1 MKKQLLLISSA
12 ALLASSCSNELLE
25 ESPSNATP
33 SKGITFS
40 VVEDEATRG
49 MVTNEFKSFFFAEQD
64 RVSIYA
70 DKVKKGV
77 ASPTT
82 VSNYADYATYKATKS
97 AGSPWLAG
105 VDDANI
111 LTFDPSLYTATT
123 TPSFF
128 VVYPAAATVNYTG
141 GKFEI
146 TPAATTLAAQSTTG
160 STMNFDSRLLYQY
173 IEQKPEN
180 SWNSVGESMNVKLNL
195 KSPLSML
202 YFNVNDI
209 ANYSDFG
216 NLNSITLDA
225 TGAYWMDGTTEKSVA
240 ASPLSYAADGKFV
253 AKKDNTIEYVKG
265 AAAEGTTI
273 TLTVGAA
280 ITNNTKV
287 NMFVLP
293 KNPVRNISGT
303 NRTVTDKYK
312 ITYTFAKVDLVYDT
326 KKSDGVWAANAA
338 YGMPSASGL
347 NIAETYPWIL
357 TRGTGANDRTLYVNS
372 GNVKDIAKDASNI
385 KWTDTNAPLGTVPY
399 TEVKKIV
406 IAANVNDLTDADWDI
421 LRKCTNATS
430 LTINNKTATFK
441 TIQQMP
447 SMEEVIAPNVTTV
460 EQDAFKNLGTKI
472 TTLNLQSVTSY
483 KDTNTTFSVLK
494 DLNMASYP
502 FSDVNEDVVTNFF
515 NANVKNTLVKCNIA
529 AVEALSPVFGY
540 SRNILFTGYALL
552 EEITLNATKT
562 TIAASEFKDCVKLKT
577 VNGVLEMST
586 ANNAFD
592 NAGSSSATNLTV
604 NMFGTD
610 IPDAAFQ
617 NSNVNVIKHNGAAI
631 QPTTIGKNAFNGNTK
646 IESLD
651 LSKTTSFGVSA
662 FAGATNFVGVT
673 KTSGGSLNN
682 NGVVTLIATSIP
694 ANAFNG
700 TKIIRFQ
707 LKNATTV
714 YAGALASSALQ
725 QIKFR
730 QNVSAWNNTNSTGIQ
745 SGFAGARA
753 TYTDLFV
760 KSLID
765 LAAFSDTF
773 GTRTVDDT
781 DWE

>member
-25 ESPSNATP
+25 ESPSSATP

-40 VVEDEATRG
+40 VVEDDATRG

-64 RVSIYA
+64 SVNIYA
-70 DKVKKGV
+70 DKVKKG
-77 ASPTT
+77 STT
-82 VSNYADYATYKATKS
+82 ISGYTSRAIYKATKS

-105 VDDANI
+105 VDDSNI

-128 VVYPAAATVNYTG
+128 VVYPTTATVSYASD
-141 GKFEI
+141 KFTI
-146 TPAATTLAAQSTTG
+146 TPAATLATQTTTG

-180 SWNSVGESMNVKLNL
+180 SWNSVGESMNVKLSL

-209 ANYSDFG
+209 DNYSEFG
-216 NLNSITLDA
+216 NLTKITLDA
-225 TGAYWMDGTTEKSVA
+225 TGAYWMNGTTVNPVA
-240 ASPLSYAADGKFV
+240 ASPLSYALAGASTTGGTFV
-253 AKKDNTIEYVKG
+253 AKKDNTIEYVP
-265 AAAEGTTI
+265 GTEPEINKI
-273 TLTVGAA
+273 TLNVNAA

-293 KNPVRNISGT
+293 KNPVRNIGG
-303 NRTVTDKYK
+303 NKTVTDKYT
-312 ITYTFAKVDLVYDT
+312 ITYTFANVDLVYD
-326 KKSDGVWAANAA
+326 KKESNGVWAANAA

-372 GNVKDIAKDASNI
+372 GNVKDIAKDANNI
-385 KWTDTNAPLGTVPY
+385 KWTDALAAGTVPY

-406 IAANVNDLTDADWDI
+406 IAAKVNDLTDEDWAI
-421 LRKCTNATS
+421 LRKCVNATS

-441 TIQQMP
+441 TIQQMT
-447 SMEEVIAPNVTTV
+447 SMKEVIAPNVTTV
-460 EQDAFKNLGTKI
+460 EQDAFKNLGNKI
-472 TTLNLQSVTSY
+472 EKLNLKSVTSY
-483 KDTNTTFSVLK
+483 KDTNTTFSKLEE
-494 DLNMASYP
+494 LNMASYP
-502 FSDVNEDVVTNFF
+502 FSDVNEDVVNNFF
-515 NANVKNTLVKCNIA
+515 NTSVKTTLKKCNIA
-529 AVEALSPVFGY
+529 SVKALSPVFGY
-540 SRNILFTGYALL
+540 SRNILFTGYTQLQ
-552 EEITLNATKT
+552 EITLNATKT
-562 TIAASEFKDCVKLKT
+562 TIAASEFSGCTALTT
-577 VNGVLEMST
+577 VNGVLEMTT

-592 NAGSSSATNLTV
+592 GAGTSAGLTV

-617 NSNVNVIKHNGAAI
+617 NSTVNDIKHNGAAI
-631 QPTTIGKNAFNGNTK
+631 QPTTIGKDAFNGNTK

-662 FAGATNFVGVT
+662 FDGATNFVGVT
-673 KTSGGSLNN
+673 KTGGSLNN

-694 ANAFNG
+694 ANAFNS
-700 TKIIRFQ
+700 TAIVRFQ

-714 YAGALASSALQ
+714 YANALASNALQ

-730 QNVSAWNNTNSTGIQ
+730 QNVSAWNSTNSTGIA
-745 SGFAGARA
+745 SGFAGGRA
-753 TYTDLFV
+753 SVTDLFV
-760 KSLID
+760 KSLSD
-765 LAAFSDTF
+765 LAAFTDTF
-773 GTRTVDDT
+773 GTRTVDDA
-781 DWE
+781 DWD

>member
-70 DKVKKGV
+70 DKVKKGLTTP
-77 ASPTT
+77 AT
-82 VSNYADYATYKATKS
+82 VSNYASAATYKATKS

-146 TPAATTLAAQSTTG
+146 TPAATLATQGTTG

-173 IEQKPEN
+173 IEQKPAN
-180 SWNSVGESMNVKLNL
+180 SWNSVGESMNVQLNL

-209 ANYSDFG
+209 ANYSEFG
-216 NLNSITLDA
+216 NLTSITLDA
-225 TGAYWMDGTTEKSVA
+225 TGAYWMNGTTVNSVA

-265 AAAEGTTI
+265 ASAEGTTI
-273 TLTVGAA
+273 TLSVGAT

-293 KNPVRNISGT
+293 KNPVRNIGG
-303 NRTVTDKYK
+303 NKTVTDKYT
-312 ITYTFAKVDLVYDT
+312 ITYTFANVDLVYD
-326 KKSDGVWAANAA
+326 KKESNGVWAANAA

-357 TRGTGANDRTLYVNS
+357 TRGSSGADRTLYVNS

-385 KWTDTNAPLGTVPY
+385 KWKDTRATTGVVPY

-406 IAANVNDLTDADWDI
+406 IAANVNDLTDEDWAI
-421 LRKCTNATS
+421 LRKCVNATS

-441 TIQQMP
+441 TIQQLTN
-447 SMEEVIAPNVTTV
+447 MEEVIAPNVTTV

-483 KDTNTTFSVLK
+483 KDTNTTFTVLE

-502 FSDVNEDVVTNFF
+502 FNDVNEDVVTKFF
-515 NANVKNTLVKCNIA
+515 NNSVQRTLVKCNIA
-529 AVEALSPVFGY
+529 SVTALSPVFGY
-540 SRNILFTGYALL
+540 SRNILFTGYTLL

-562 TIAASEFKDCVKLKT
+562 TIAASEFKDCTSLKT

-586 ANNAFD
+586 ANNAFE
-592 NAGSSSATNLTV
+592 NAGTSAGLTV

-610 IPDAAFQ
+610 IPDAAFKD
-617 NSNVNVIKHNGAAI
+617 SKVNVIRHNGAAI
-631 QPTTIGKNAFNGNTK
+631 QPTTIGKNAFDNNTK

-673 KTSGGSLNN
+673 KTGANLNN

>member
-70 DKVKKGV
+70 DKVKKGL
-77 ASPTT
+77 ATPAT
-82 VSNYADYATYKATKS
+82 VSNYASAATYKATKS

-146 TPAATTLAAQSTTG
+146 TPAATLATQGTTG

-173 IEQKPEN
+173 IEQKPAN
-180 SWNSVGESMNVKLNL
+180 SWNSVGESMNVQLNL

-209 ANYSDFG
+209 ANYSEFG
-216 NLNSITLDA
+216 NLTSITLDA
-225 TGAYWMDGTTEKSVA
+225 TGAYWMNGTTVNSVA

-265 AAAEGTTI
+265 ASAEGTTI
-273 TLTVGAA
+273 TLSVGAA

-293 KNPVRNISGT
+293 KNPVRNIGG
-303 NRTVTDKYK
+303 NKTVTDKYT
-312 ITYTFAKVDLVYDT
+312 ITYTFANVDLVYD
-326 KKSDGVWAANAA
+326 KKESNGVWAANAA

-357 TRGTGANDRTLYVNS
+357 TRGSSGADRTLYVNS

-385 KWTDTNAPLGTVPY
+385 KWKDTRATTGVVPY

-406 IAANVNDLTDADWDI
+406 IAANVNDLTDEDWAI
-421 LRKCTNATS
+421 LRKCVNATS

-441 TIQQMP
+441 TIQQLTN
-447 SMEEVIAPNVTTV
+447 MEEVIAPNVTTV

-483 KDTNTTFSVLK
+483 KDTNTTFTVLE

-502 FSDVNEDVVTNFF
+502 FNDVNEDVVTKFF
-515 NANVKNTLVKCNIA
+515 NNSVQRTLVKCNIA
-529 AVEALSPVFGY
+529 SVTALSPVFGY
-540 SRNILFTGYALL
+540 SRNILFTGYTLL

-562 TIAASEFKDCVKLKT
+562 TIAASEFKDCTSLKT

-586 ANNAFD
+586 ANNAFE
-592 NAGSSSATNLTV
+592 NAGTSAGLTV

-610 IPDAAFQ
+610 IPDAAFKD
-617 NSNVNVIKHNGAAI
+617 SKVNVIRHNGAAI
-631 QPTTIGKNAFNGNTK
+631 QPTTIGKNAFDNNTK

-673 KTSGGSLNN
+673 KTGANLNN

>member
-70 DKVKKGV
+70 DKVKKGLTTP
-77 ASPTT
+77 AT
-82 VSNYADYATYKATKS
+82 VSNYASAATYKATKS

-146 TPAATTLAAQSTTG
+146 TPAATLATQGTTG

-173 IEQKPEN
+173 IEQKPAN
-180 SWNSVGESMNVKLNL
+180 SWNSVGESMNVQLNL

-209 ANYSDFG
+209 ANYSEFG
-216 NLNSITLDA
+216 NLTSITLDA
-225 TGAYWMDGTTEKSVA
+225 TGAYWMNGTTVNSVA

-265 AAAEGTTI
+265 ASAEGTTI
-273 TLTVGAA
+273 TLSVGAA

-293 KNPVRNISGT
+293 KNPVRNIGG
-303 NRTVTDKYK
+303 NKTVTDKYT
-312 ITYTFAKVDLVYDT
+312 ITYTFANVDLVYD
-326 KKSDGVWAANAA
+326 KKESNGVWAANAA

-357 TRGTGANDRTLYVNS
+357 TRGSSGADRTLYVNS

-385 KWTDTNAPLGTVPY
+385 KWKDTRATTGVVPY

-406 IAANVNDLTDADWDI
+406 IAANVNDLTDEDWAI
-421 LRKCTNATS
+421 LRKCVNATS

-441 TIQQMP
+441 TIQQLTN
-447 SMEEVIAPNVTTV
+447 MEEVIAPNVTTV

-483 KDTNTTFSVLK
+483 KDTNTTFTVLE

-502 FSDVNEDVVTNFF
+502 FNDVNEDVVTKFF
-515 NANVKNTLVKCNIA
+515 NNSVQRTLVKCNIA
-529 AVEALSPVFGY
+529 SVTALSPVFGY
-540 SRNILFTGYALL
+540 SRNILFTGYTLL

-562 TIAASEFKDCVKLKT
+562 TIAASEFKDCTSLKT

-586 ANNAFD
+586 ANNAFE
-592 NAGSSSATNLTV
+592 NAGTSAGLTV

-610 IPDAAFQ
+610 IPDAAFKE
-617 NSNVNVIKHNGAAI
+617 SKVNVIRHNGAAI
-631 QPTTIGKNAFNGNTK
+631 QPTTIGKNAFDNNTK

-673 KTSGGSLNN
+673 KTGANLNN

>member
-1 MKKQLLLISSA
+1 MANLLH
-12 ALLASSCSNELLE
+12 
-25 ESPSNATP
+25 
-33 SKGITFS
+33 
-40 VVEDEATRG
+40 
-49 MVTNEFKSFFFAEQD
+49 
-64 RVSIYA
+64 
-70 DKVKKGV
+70 
-77 ASPTT
+77 
-82 VSNYADYATYKATKS
+82 
-97 AGSPWLAG
+97 
-105 VDDANI
+105 
-111 LTFDPSLYTATT
+111 
-123 TPSFF
+123 
-128 VVYPAAATVNYTG
+128 
-141 GKFEI
+141 
-146 TPAATTLAAQSTTG
+146 
-160 STMNFDSRLLYQY
+160 
-173 IEQKPEN
+173 
-180 SWNSVGESMNVKLNL
+180 
-195 KSPLSML
+195 
-202 YFNVNDI
+202 
-209 ANYSDFG
+209 
-216 NLNSITLDA
+216 
-225 TGAYWMDGTTEKSVA
+225 
-240 ASPLSYAADGKFV
+240 
-253 AKKDNTIEYVKG
+253 TIEYVKG
-265 AAAEGTTI
+265 ASAEGTTI
-273 TLTVGAA
+273 TLSVGAA

-293 KNPVRNISGT
+293 KNPVRNIGG
-303 NRTVTDKYK
+303 NKTVTDKYT
-312 ITYTFAKVDLVYDT
+312 ITYTFANVDLVYD
-326 KKSDGVWAANAA
+326 KKESNGVWAANAA

-357 TRGTGANDRTLYVNS
+357 TRGSSGADRTLYVNS

-385 KWTDTNAPLGTVPY
+385 KWKDTRATTGVVPY

-406 IAANVNDLTDADWDI
+406 IAANVNDLTDEDWAI
-421 LRKCTNATS
+421 LRKCVNATS

-441 TIQQMP
+441 TIQQLTN
-447 SMEEVIAPNVTTV
+447 MEEVIAPNVTTV

-483 KDTNTTFSVLK
+483 KDTNTTFTVLE

-502 FSDVNEDVVTNFF
+502 FNDVNEDVVTKFF
-515 NANVKNTLVKCNIA
+515 NNSVQRTLVKCNIA
-529 AVEALSPVFGY
+529 SVTALSPVFGY
-540 SRNILFTGYALL
+540 SRNILFTGYTLL

-562 TIAASEFKDCVKLKT
+562 TIAASEFKDCTSLKT

-586 ANNAFD
+586 ANNAFE
-592 NAGSSSATNLTV
+592 NAGTSAGLTV

-610 IPDAAFQ
+610 IPDAAFKD
-617 NSNVNVIKHNGAAI
+617 SKVNVIRHNGAAI
-631 QPTTIGKNAFNGNTK
+631 QPTTIGKNAFDNNTK

-673 KTSGGSLNN
+673 KTGANLNN

>member
-70 DKVKKGV
+70 DKVKKGLTTP
-77 ASPTT
+77 AT
-82 VSNYADYATYKATKS
+82 VSNYASAATYKATKS

-146 TPAATTLAAQSTTG
+146 TPAATLATQGTTG

-173 IEQKPEN
+173 IEQKPAN
-180 SWNSVGESMNVKLNL
+180 SWNSVGESMNVQLNL

-209 ANYSDFG
+209 ANYSEFG
-216 NLNSITLDA
+216 NLTSITLDA
-225 TGAYWMDGTTEKSVA
+225 TGAYWMNGTTVNSVA

-265 AAAEGTTI
+265 ASAEGTTI
-273 TLTVGAA
+273 TLSVGAA

-293 KNPVRNISGT
+293 KNPVRNIGG
-303 NRTVTDKYK
+303 NKTVTDKYT
-312 ITYTFAKVDLVYDT
+312 ITYTFANVDLVYD
-326 KKSDGVWAANAA
+326 KKESNGVWAANAA

-357 TRGTGANDRTLYVNS
+357 TRGSSGADRTLYVNS

-385 KWTDTNAPLGTVPY
+385 KWKDTRATTGVVPY

-406 IAANVNDLTDADWDI
+406 IAANVNDLTDEDWAI
-421 LRKCTNATS
+421 LRKCVNATS

-441 TIQQMP
+441 TIQQLTN
-447 SMEEVIAPNVTTV
+447 MEEVIAPNVTTV

-483 KDTNTTFSVLK
+483 KDTNTTFTVLE

-502 FSDVNEDVVTNFF
+502 FNDVNEDVVTKFF
-515 NANVKNTLVKCNIA
+515 NNSVQRTLVKCNIA
-529 AVEALSPVFGY
+529 SVTALSPVFGY
-540 SRNILFTGYALL
+540 SRNILFTGYTLL

-562 TIAASEFKDCVKLKT
+562 TIAASEFKDCTSLKT

-586 ANNAFD
+586 ANNAFE
-592 NAGSSSATNLTV
+592 NAGTSAGLTV

-610 IPDAAFQ
+610 IPDAAFKD
-617 NSNVNVIKHNGAAI
+617 SKVNVIRHNGAAI
-631 QPTTIGKNAFNGNTK
+631 QPTTIGKNAFDNNTK

-673 KTSGGSLNN
+673 KTGANLNN